1 MNPYA
6 IFVLSIVLA
15 APVPK
20 GTPVAPASAVVSLQ
34 AIAVAEGLLRESQ
47 KAYAEVHDYTAIF
60 IKQERIANR
69 LRKEDVI
76 EMKFQKS
83 FKIYLAWI
91 ESPDKGMEVIY
102 KEGENDNKITAH
114 LGGFLSNFVPT
125 VNLDIR
131 ADLATRN
138 NRHLITESGIGEFL
152 KRYEADF
159 KRGKEKQEMQVIL
172 HGEETIF
179 GRPAHQLEAILPK
192 TEKSGYYCYR
202 SIVWFDAKNKLPIKM
217 EFYDFTDTL
226 MERYTYK
233 DLKINLQLTA
243 YDFDPQNSAYRF

>member
-6 IFVLSIVLA
+6 ILALSIVLA

-20 GTPVAPASAVVSLQ
+20 GVPVAPSSAVSSLQ
-34 AIAVAEGLLRESQ
+34 SIAIAEGLLKEAQ
-47 KAYAEVHDYTAIF
+47 KAYADVHDYTAVF
-60 IKQERIANR
+60 IKQERIAHR
-69 LRKEDVI
+69 LRKEDFI
-76 EMKFQKS
+76 AMKFQKP
-83 FKIYLAWI
+83 FKLYLGWI

-159 KRGKEKQEMQVIL
+159 TRGKKRQEMQVIL
-172 HGEETIF
+172 HGEEKIF
-179 GRPAHQLEAILPK
+179 GRKAHQVEALLPK
-192 TEKSGYYCYR
+192 SEKSGYYCYR
-202 SIVWFDAKNKLPIKM
+202 SVVWFDAENKLPIQM

-233 DLKINLQLTA
+233 DLKINPTLTA
-243 YDFDPQNSAYRF
+243 YDFDPQNPAYYF